1 MQTNFNYLNQ
11 YFTLITS
18 SQIQNEKIRWI
29 YQSAYNYFYAAYL
42 LAQNGLKN
50 QAHNS
55 ARMGLEF
62 HWMGLLLKDDKK
74 LLMNWCLGSGMSDK
88 EYKKLQELENTTKI
102 ITKLGDNKK
111 IKIKDRQEIYQALS
125 DTSHVKF
132 KNICFMGEGNKHY
145 GHLIG
150 GFNTEYDVRQ
160 CISAVDLCMR
170 FVLTE
175 VSEFYGVADFSE
187 YNRGELHSI
196 SGSFGVDSDG
206 VAEPHVTSKG
216 NVGSDA
222 ANVVALL
229 EMVANPE
236 EFLK

>member
-1 MQTNFNYLNQ
+1 MKTDKSYLNQ

-29 YQSAYNYFYAAYL
+29 YQSAYNYFYGAYL

-62 HWMGLLLKDDKK
+62 HWMGLLLKDD
-74 LLMNWCLGSGMSDK
+74 LLLLRNWCLGRGMSEK
-88 EYKKLQELENTTKI
+88 EYKKLQELENTTKL
-102 ITKLGDNKK
+102 ITKLGDKKK

-145 GHLIG
+145 GHILG
-150 GFNTEYDVRQ
+150 GFNTQYDVRQ
-160 CISAVDLCMR
+160 CINAVDLCMR

-175 VSEFYGVADFSE
+175 VSESYELVDFSE
-187 YNRGELHSI
+187 YKRSELWQI
-196 SGSFGVDSDG
+196 SGSLGVDNDG
-206 VAEPHVTSKG
+206 VAHPHITSKG
-216 NVGSDA
+216 NVGSDI
-222 ANVVALL
+222 ANAVAML
-229 EMVANPE
+229 EMVANPM

>member
-11 YFTLITS
+11 YFSLITS
-18 SQIQNEKIRWI
+18 AQIQNEKIRWI

-74 LLMNWCLGSGMSDK
+74 L
-88 EYKKLQELENTTKI
+88 QELENTTKL
-102 ITKLGDNKK
+102 ITKLGDKKK

-132 KNICFMGEGNKHY
+132 KNICFMDEGNKHY
-145 GHLIG
+145 GHILG
-150 GFNTEYDVRQ
+150 GFQSEYDVRQ
-160 CISAVDLCMR
+160 CINAVDLCMR

-175 VSEFYGVADFSE
+175 VSESYELVDFSE
-187 YNRGELHSI
+187 YKRSELWQI
-196 SGSFGVDSDG
+196 SDSLGVDNDG
-206 VAEPHVTSKG
+206 VAHPHITSKG

-222 ANVVALL
+222 ANAVGLL